1 MDQTAPNANA
11 SSRLTEIL
19 LDETSIRRNNPNVEH
34 EREVAIYDLLDA
46 NDFRLVGGPDGPYK
60 LRLSLVE
67 DRLVFQVM
75 DEAGADLMAHMLALS
90 PFRRVIRDYFAV
102 CDSYYQAIKTAPP
115 SRIQAIDMGRR
126 GLHDEGS
133 RILVERLSGKISVD
147 HDTARRLFTLICALR
162 WKG

>member
-60 LRLSLVE
+60 LRL
-67 DRLVFQVM
+67 
-75 DEAGADLMAHMLALS
+75 
-90 PFRRVIRDYFAV
+90 
-102 CDSYYQAIKTAPP
+102 
-115 SRIQAIDMGRR
+115 
-126 GLHDEGS
+126 
-133 RILVERLSGKISVD
+133 
-147 HDTARRLFTLICALR
+147 
-162 WKG
+162 